1 METELKLYYRCG
13 VTALLQLAILAALLY
28 YANHT
33 LRRFDAG
40 TGQAGKWRKYLQL
53 FLVDALLACPLI
65 FRLSMLLDRRPQIII
80 SADGIRSRNG
90 KNAVW
95 RDVGYLGNIRI
106 GRTRYGTWL
115 DLSVGTQEMTFPLNH
130 LRCDTDQ
137 LETLVRALA
146 AEPQRI
152 RRVQIIQRA
161 NSGQPPV

>member
-33 LRRFDAG
+33 LLRFDAG
-40 TGQAGKWRKYLQL
+40 TGQAGKWREYLQL

-95 RDVGYLGNIRI
+95 AMSAIWAI
-106 GRTRYGTWL
+106 
-115 DLSVGTQEMTFPLNH
+115 SV
-130 LRCDTDQ
+130 
-137 LETLVRALA
+137 
-146 AEPQRI
+146 
-152 RRVQIIQRA
+152 
-161 NSGQPPV
+161 